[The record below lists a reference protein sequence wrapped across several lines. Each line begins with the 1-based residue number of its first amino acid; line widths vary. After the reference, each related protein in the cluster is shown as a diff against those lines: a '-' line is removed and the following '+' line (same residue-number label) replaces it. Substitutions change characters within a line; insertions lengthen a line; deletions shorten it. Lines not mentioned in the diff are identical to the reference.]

1 MSVDSCVILC
11 GGASSRLKGASGES
25 KIFLPF
31 GGKSLVAHNFSKM
44 SEIFGRVFIAC
55 KENQV
60 DLIGENI
67 LACHSERSEESKN
80 KSANLVDYSVASL
93 PQNNEN
99 TRLLQSRCDSH
110 KNQSDI
116 FIIESPEIFAPI
128 IGIISAL
135 TQLQSQ
141 KVFFISCD
149 CPFVSRFAIQ
159 SICESA
165 PNYDIVFAKDSHKIH
180 PLIAVWSANL
190 LPILQDS
197 LEKGDFRLQN
207 IIDKAHSKALEFD
220 KSEFFNINTKENYA
234 TALESLRKQNLR
246 ESRAK
251 ILLESIANHAPTQ
264 TLG

>member
-25 KIFLPF
+25 KIFLSF
-31 GGKSLVAHNFSKM
+31 GGKSLVAHSFSKM

-60 DLIGENI
+60 DLIGESLDCFGDKSPRNDESTPRHCEI
-67 LACHSERSEESKN
+67 LANARIKAIHSRN
-80 KSANLVDYSVASL
+80 DGVG
-93 PQNNEN
+93 
-99 TRLLQSRCDSH
+99 
-110 KNQSDI
+110 SDI
-116 FIIESPEIFAPI
+116 FIIESSEIFAPI
-128 IGIISAL
+128 VGIISAL
-135 TQLQSQ
+135 SQLQCQ

-149 CPFVSRFAIQ
+149 CPFVSRHTIQ

-207 IIDKAHSKALEFD
+207 IIAKAHSKALEFD
-220 KSEFFNINTKENYA
+220 KSEFFNINTKENYF
-234 TALESLRKQNLR
+234 TALELLRKQNLC

-251 ILLESIANHAPTQ
+251 NSSESIPNHAPTN

>member
-31 GGKSLVAHNFSKM
+31 GGKSLVAHSFSKM

-60 DLIGENI
+60 DWIEKSLD
-67 LACHSERSEESKN
+67 CYESTQ
-80 KSANLVDYSVASL
+80 SA
-93 PQNNEN
+93 E
-99 TRLLQSRCDSH
+99 SRNDGVG
-110 KNQSDI
+110 SDI

-135 TQLQSQ
+135 SQLQSQ

-149 CPFVSRFAIQ
+149 CPFVSRHTIK

-197 LEKGDFRLQN
+197 LNKGDFRLQN

-220 KSEFFNINTKENYA
+220 KSEFFNINTKENYF
-234 TALESLRKQNLR
+234 TALEILRKQNLR
-246 ESRAK
+246 ESHTK
-251 ILLESIANHAPTQ
+251 ISSESSPNHAPTQ